1 MTNKLYSSFINN
13 MILYDNIKTR
23 KLARSLILEQGG
35 VWVLE
40 RPLKLPPLTF
50 DPFDHAEAD
59 GTTAAWLA
67 AF

>member
-1 MTNKLYSSFINN
+1 MSKEDA
-13 MILYDNIKTR
+13 M
-23 KLARSLILEQGG
+23 E
-35 VWVLE
+35 
-40 RPLKLPPLTF
+40 PLKLPPLTF